1 MNPREFSLK
10 AAAVS
15 FYCSCFFSCSS
26 PAIAHL
32 YYSQVA
38 TDPIEQ
44 KAAASYSSAES
55 LQAQIFLALLASFD
69 SWNG

>member
-26 PAIAHL
+26 PAIAHR
-32 YYSQVA
+32 YYSSVA

-44 KAAASYSSAES
+44 KAAAASSSSAES
-55 LQAQIFLALLASFD
+55 
-69 SWNG
+69 

>member
-32 YYSQVA
+32 YYSSVA

-55 LQAQIFLALLASFD
+55 LQD
-69 SWNG
+69 